1 MLFLFIPPPA
11 PPAAVTPAPQT
22 PPPLSFI
29 GFRARMSVADA
40 EALTREAGG
49 SLACKPASD
58 RRIRECQGTFPL
70 YGLTSPFAVLIS
82 SVNDSAAVI
91 VLSHR
96 RPGNAA
102 EKWASALTLDFG
114 TPNRNR
120 EQGIQMTWEW
130 IRRGQML
137 RLVERKVGDHME
149 VAVTLTDGPLLD
161 SLGPAKRKRPD

>member
-1 MLFLFIPPPA
+1 
-11 PPAAVTPAPQT
+11 
-22 PPPLSFI
+22 
-29 GFRARMSVADA
+29 MSVADA
-40 EALTREAGG
+40 EALTRAAGG
-49 SLACKPASD
+49 SLACEPASD
-58 RRIRECQGTFPL
+58 TRIQECQGTFPF
-70 YGLTSPFAVLIS
+70 YGLRSPFSLLIS

-96 RPGNAA
+96 APGNAA

-120 EQGIQMTWEW
+120 EPGIQMTWEW

-137 RLVERKVGDHME
+137 RLVERKVVDHME

-161 SLGPAKRKRPD
+161 SLGPAKRRKPD

>member
-1 MLFLFIPPPA
+1 MLFLFLIA
-11 PPAAVTPAPQT
+11 PPAAVAPAVQPL
-22 PPPLSFI
+22 PPLSFI

-40 EALTREAGG
+40 EALTKAAGG

-58 RRIRECQGTFPL
+58 ARIRECQGTFPF
-70 YGLTSPFAVLIS
+70 YGLTSPFSVLIS

-91 VLSHR
+91 VLSHQ
-96 RPGNAA
+96 RPGNVADR
-102 EKWASALTLDFG
+102 WASALTLDFG

-120 EQGIQMTWEW
+120 EQGVQMTWEW

-137 RLVERKVGDHME
+137 RLVERKVEDHME

-161 SLGPAKRKRPD
+161 SLGPAKRKRPN

>member
-1 MLFLFIPPPA
+1 MLFIPPPA
-11 PPAAVTPAPQT
+11 PPAAVAPAPQML
-22 PPPLSFI
+22 PPLSFI
-29 GFRARMSVADA
+29 GFRARMSLADA
-40 EALTREAGG
+40 EALTKAAGG

-58 RRIRECQGTFPL
+58 IRIRECQGTVPT
-70 YGLTSPFAVLIS
+70 YGLPSPFSLLIS
-82 SVNDSAAVI
+82 SVHDSAAVI

-96 RPGNAA
+96 APGNAG

-114 TPNRNR
+114 SPNRNR
-120 EQGIQMTWEW
+120 EPGIQMTWEW

-137 RLVERKVGDHME
+137 RLVERKVADHME